1 MGHALG
7 VSAGVG
13 EVLLGVEELLQAVVR
28 ALEEHLQVA
37 DALPAIRDMLKKEE
51 RDAKKREVG

>member
-37 DALPAIRDMLKKEE
+37 DALPAIRDML
-51 RDAKKREVG
+51 